1 MLSRRTIVVFLAI
14 LVTILLVATD
24 TTTRLFEIT
33 SQLEQSD
40 SQDHQKK
47 EDSVGQS
54 LAAEKEDKRK
64 TINSQKG
71 RKA

>member
-1 MLSRRTIVVFLAI
+1 MVVLAI

-54 LAAEKEDKRK
+54 LAEKKENSFVNRK
-64 TINSQKG
+64 SKKT
-71 RKA
+71 A

>member
-40 SQDHQKK
+40 SQDHLKK

-54 LAAEKEDKRK
+54 LAEKKENSVVNRK
-64 TINSQKG
+64 SKKT
-71 RKA
+71 A